1 MYVVQIRQ
9 EVEVLI
15 NLDTNL
21 TNYMLKWV
29 LTAVKLSILLI
40 FIIDLDF
47 SGLPK
52 YLFLLHKIYIWILA
66 LSASK

>member
-29 LTAVKLSILLI
+29 LTAVGLSILLI

-52 YLFLLHKIYIWILA
+52 YLFLLHK
-66 LSASK
+66 LSIV